1 MDIKKTVAGILPEWL
16 WNGIRDLKAS
26 MQLRKDYSSQ
36 RKRFERSYSREW
48 SEGLM
53 QMQSRL
59 TFLTHQIEK
68 GLGHREFRYNFGKH
82 VFETLPVLLKRFE
95 VADVHYLDNPV
106 YKECMSALHE
116 YVERHANA
124 GVDVSWQRS
133 KFTPAQ
139 WQRIESWNQ
148 KDGGSIEILGQ
159 EKLNNGSLTFEK
171 LARKRHSLR
180 EYSEEPVDE
189 SLLRQAIDLAICA
202 PSACNRQAARVK
214 MILDHETI
222 SKALKLQGGVN
233 GYPLPPALLLV
244 TADLRVYMNI
254 DERNEGY
261 IDGGLFGMMLLL
273 ALESYGLAS
282 CPLHT
287 MFSEETDKETRKVL
301 NLPDYEIPIMYIEVG
316 HYPEIAR
323 TPKSTRLPVDHILTI
338 MK

>member
-1 MDIKKTVAGILPEWL
+1 MGVKNTIAGILPERL
-16 WNGIRDLKAS
+16 WNGIRDRKAS
-26 MQLRKDYSSQ
+26 IQLRKDYSRQ

-82 VFETLPVLLKRFE
+82 VFETLPALLKRFE
-95 VADVHYLDNPV
+95 AADVHYLDNPV
-106 YKECMSALHE
+106 YRECMSALHE
-116 YVERHANA
+116 YVERHTNA
-124 GVDVSWQRS
+124 GVDISWQRS
-133 KFTPAQ
+133 KFTPMQ
-139 WQRIESWNQ
+139 WQRLESWNR
-148 KDGGSIEILGQ
+148 KDGGSIEILGS
-159 EKLNNGSLTFEK
+159 EKLNNGSLTFEE
-171 LARKRHSLR
+171 LARNRHSLR
-180 EYSEEPVDE
+180 EYSGEPVDE
-189 SLLRQAIDLAICA
+189 GQLRQAIDLATRA

-214 MILDHETI
+214 MILDKEI
-222 SKALKLQGGVN
+222 IAKALKLQGGVN
-233 GYPLPPALLLV
+233 GYPIPPALLLV

-273 ALESYGLAS
+273 ALESRGLAA

-287 MFSEETDKETRKVL
+287 MFNEKTDEETRKLL

-316 HYPEIAR
+316 HYPETAR
-323 TPKSTRLPVDHILTI
+323 TPKSTRLPVDRILTI